1 MRRTIII
8 VVIIVFII
16 LAGISYYF
24 SKETK
29 VEVIKQTN
37 VVNSKQTI
45 EAVTKEINLESN
57 S

>member
-8 VVIIVFII
+8 VVIIAFII
-16 LAGISYYF
+16 LAGISCYF
-24 SKETK
+24 SKATK